1 MNLTLESLLILD
13 MIDRKGSFAAA
24 AVALDRVPSALTYS
38 VRKLEDDLDGEDMA
52 DLFLGELNRLWVE
65 GALERA
71 A

>member
-38 VRKLEDDLDGEDMA
+38 VRKLEEGG
-52 DLFLGELNRLWVE
+52 GELR
-65 GALERA
+65 RA
-71 A
+71 TASN